1 MDDVTSMNRL
11 PTLYPTYKESSRA
24 ISIGIDLLI
33 NGDIETDEKGF
44 CLIEDL
50 CNKIKEKDSSFG
62 YLNRNHII
70 EFFFKDT
77 RRKILISGRDKI
89 KYKNIRYV
97 QPPQTLYFGTIN
109 SFSYKMRKYGIRS
122 NTKGYIKLYE
132 TPEKACEFAQKFVKR
147 GEETIA
153 IAIDAE
159 KAFSEGL
166 KFSTFIDGEYIV
178 VQLNKRY
185 ILSDNR
191 N

>member
-1 MDDVTSMNRL
+1 MEEINKL

-24 ISIGIDLLI
+24 ISIGIDLLL

-50 CNKIKEKDSSFG
+50 CDKIKEKDSSFG

-70 EFFFKDT
+70 EFYFRDSK
-77 RRKILISGRDKI
+77 RKILISGRDKI

-97 QPPQTLYFGTIN
+97 QPPQILYFGTIS
-109 SFSYKMRKYGIRS
+109 SFSYKMKKYGIRS

-132 TPEKACEFAQKFVKR
+132 TSEKACEFAQKFAKK
-147 GEETIA
+147 GEKTIA
-153 IAIDAE
+153 LPIDAE

-166 KFSTFIDGEYIV
+166 KFSTFIEGEYIV
-178 VQLNKRY
+178 VQINKRY
-185 ILSDNR
+185 ILSENR